1 MGGQVGRGDSLLL
14 RWAGVSQGHR
24 EDWGATGH
32 FSQTPLPPPTYTVKA
47 AASGMLSW
55 GGRPLGS
62 LGRALQGGGDSTDL
76 GGSKGQKKL
85 KGFRKQKRRE
95 EAPGPSQGVAP
106 DHSPSAGGRCSH
118 GEIRYSHRR

>member
-1 MGGQVGRGDSLLL
+1 MGEQVGRGDSLLL

-32 FSQTPLPPPTYTVKA
+32 FSQTPPPPHTHTVKA

-55 GGRPLGS
+55 GGRPCWVPWAELYREEGTAQTLGAA
-62 LGRALQGGGDSTDL
+62 RD
-76 GGSKGQKKL
+76 KM
-85 KGFRKQKRRE
+85 KGFRKEKHRE

-118 GEIRYSHRR
+118 GESRCSRRR